1 MGEALS
7 KSLFSWFS
15 PKRGNQVAEL
25 AKEHFALAKDVIVNL
40 KSMIEE
46 DERGNPEE
54 SDKYFWI
61 LHEKEHDADIVRTEL
76 IEKVSVSEMF
86 PEEKMDMV
94 DLARAI
100 DFIADGGHEAGRLL
114 SIIDLSK
121 VPAELKDI
129 ISDMAKTDCACVEA
143 LQGCYQTM
151 RNSPKKCVDATAEV
165 ESLEEKG
172 DMLYAQS
179 RLLFGKLKFEGW
191 EPGAIYMLIE
201 FVGQLEF
208 VADWCENTSDIIKAI
223 AVKIQ

>member
-1 MGEALS
+1 LGEDLS
-7 KSLFSWFS
+7 KNLFSWLS
-15 PKRGNQVAEL
+15 PKRGHEVADL
-25 AKEHFALAKDVIVNL
+25 AKEHFELAKAVIENL

-46 DERGNPEE
+46 DAKGNQEE

-61 LHEKEHDADIVRTEL
+61 LHEKEHEADIVRTEL
-76 IEKVSVSEMF
+76 IEKVSISEMF
-86 PEEKMDMV
+86 PEEKMDMI

-114 SIIDLSK
+114 SILDLSK
-121 VPAELKDI
+121 VPAELMDI
-129 ISDMAKTDCACVEA
+129 ITDMANTDYACVEA

-151 RNSPKKCVDATAEV
+151 RSSPKKCVDATAEV

-172 DMLYAQS
+172 DMLYAKS
-179 RLLFGKLKFEGW
+179 RVLFGKLKFTGW
-191 EPGAIYMLIE
+191 EPGAVYMLIE
-201 FVGQLEF
+201 FVGSLEF